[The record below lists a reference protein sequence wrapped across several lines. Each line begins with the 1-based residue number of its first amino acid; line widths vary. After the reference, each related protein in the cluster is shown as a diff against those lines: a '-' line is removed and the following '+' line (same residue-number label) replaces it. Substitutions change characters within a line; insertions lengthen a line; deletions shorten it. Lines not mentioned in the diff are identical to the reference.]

1 MAKFIIIS
9 LLLFSVFNHAEAAM
23 ITVTTP
29 SDVVNSSDGVTSL
42 REAISEANSLE
53 GMDTITFS
61 PDLNGK
67 VINLINDV
75 LRITDHLTING
86 PGRNN
91 LTINNGDS
99 YEGRIFYVSDNDNE
113 KVITV
118 VFNDF
123 RISNGITNNITH
135 GGAGIF
141 NWENM
146 EVNRCAIV
154 GCKQQ
159 IARGGA
165 IHNIGQNAVM
175 VINNSLIDNNLS
187 AVGGAGIFNDG
198 GTLTLNSC
206 IVSDNHSAALEG
218 GGIFNFNGTCIINSC
233 QIEGNKVLTNGAGG
247 GIYNYNGTCKIF
259 NSNIVSNEVNDRGTV
274 SKVSCG
280 GGLYNNKDGLMII
293 VNSAI
298 YRNKA
303 IAYNTGE
310 NIYAGGIVN
319 FGEMS
324 ISNST
329 VSENSASA
337 VEKSASYCGG
347 IHNIGNL
354 YIWNCTIVNNTAG
367 TAAGGFI
374 LEQGMLQMANSIVA
388 NNNSVF
394 YNDFY
399 ATSTNNKFL
408 GKNIIEDGSFTGTG
422 ILNVDP
428 QLGPLDNNGGSTLTH
443 ALLKGSPAIDAGD
456 NNFIGLDDFDIDG
469 DGIFDEKLPFDQ
481 RGPGFLRV
489 YNNTVDLGA
498 LEYVGSSQGNGQI
511 AVNPDMLHFDTV
523 ITEQPYILSIFVK
536 NKGTSDLKVTGWKF
550 SSGTSKDFSFVTKPT
565 TTIIAPND
573 SFKIEIKYLTHD
585 AGIDTGILVIM
596 SDDPDNPIFNVP
608 IKGIGKTLAPQIL
621 VQPGS
626 IDFKDVFLGQTVTM
640 EVRIANTG
648 SSDLIISDISISSG
662 SSSAFSAAVDH
673 SAIIVKP
680 GDTINFNAIYNPQKV
695 GTDTGTI
702 TISSNDPDLPSFNI
716 PLSGN
721 GAPAPVAEIE
731 VNPMDIDFKTVYIGQ
746 TESRHITIRN
756 IGTEVLTVSEIA
768 FAETSNLDISITSGF
783 SGASIPAGDSIQIEV
798 LCTPK
803 DSGVMTASLIIRS
816 NDEHDSVLTVN
827 ISAHAKELPMPII
840 EVSPLVLDF
849 DTMNAGQSKTM
860 EICIRNTGNI
870 QLNVT
875 SVSFGSGTSSAFTI
889 NDGPTSKTV
898 DPDDSIYISV
908 TYHAGIPGDD
918 KGTLEIHSDDPNSPL
933 FEIPLQGTSLE
944 LPVPVLISPVKA
956 AINLSLPVTVKWNS
970 IDVAETFHLQV
981 SQYSDLSSTFIDIS
995 DITDTLFTLEDLETG
1010 NTYYWRVRAA
1020 NKRGPGDW
1028 SEIRNFTTRIDKIV
1042 LSITGIIAEDK
1053 VYDGTTAVT
1062 LSGGTLTGIIDGD
1075 DVTLNVGSGFFE
1087 DKNVGTSKNV
1097 IVSGYSLSGAD
1108 ASKYSLIQPPSI
1120 TADITPKPVF
1130 LTGITAADKVY
1141 DGNTIATL
1149 SNGTLNGVIYGD
1161 DVKLNIGS
1169 GVFSDKN
1176 VGTGITVIVS
1186 GYSLSGADASN
1197 YSFIQ
1202 PTGISA
1208 DITPKPV
1215 LLTGIT
1221 AADKV
1226 YDGNT
1231 IATLSNG
1238 TLNDVIDGDDVKL
1251 NYGSGVFS
1259 DKNVGTGITVIV
1271 SGYSLSGADASNYSL
1286 ILPTGLTANITAA
1299 TLTIKAEDKE
1309 KEQGKEDPVFTVSY
1323 SGLVTDD
1330 DSSVV
1335 TGLIIEREPG
1345 EISGTYA
1352 IIPSGATAPNYKI
1365 KYENGILTIQASTS
1379 VLVYNR
1385 NNDITSKSL
1394 YPDKGIFIG
1403 PNPASL
1409 ESGKAHFRIITNRPA
1424 DIKIFIYDAVGNMIF
1439 DTKKSTSDGKLDMS
1453 WNFLTTRK
1461 KHVGSG
1467 TFLVVA
1473 KIEYRN
1479 GSKEVMKAKL
1489 GVKR

>member
-9 LLLFSVFNHAEAAM
+9 LLFFGVLYHAEAAM
-23 ITVTTP
+23 ITVTTA

-75 LRITDHLTING
+75 LRITDHLIING

-99 YEGRIFYVSDNDNE
+99 YEGRIFYVSDNKDE
-113 KVITV
+113 SVITV
-118 VFNDF
+118 IFNDF
-123 RISNGITNNITH
+123 RISNGITNNFSH

-141 NWENM
+141 NWEKM

-175 VINNSLIDNNLS
+175 VINNSLIDNNQS

-206 IVSDNHSAALEG
+206 TVSDNHSAALEG
-218 GGIFNFNGTCIINSC
+218 GGIFNFDGTCIINSC
-233 QIEGNKVLTNGAGG
+233 QIEGNKVLNNGAGG
-247 GIYNYNGTCKIF
+247 GIYNYSGTCKIF
-259 NSNIVSNEVNDRGTV
+259 NTNIASNEVNDRGTV
-274 SKVSCG
+274 SKASCG
-280 GGLYNNKDGLMII
+280 GGLYNGTNGLMTI

-310 NIYAGGIVN
+310 NIYSGGIVN

-329 VSENSASA
+329 VSENSANA

-367 TAAGGFI
+367 TAAGGII

-399 ATSTNNKFL
+399 KTSTNNQFL
-408 GKNIIEDGSFTGTG
+408 GNNIIEDGSFTGTG

-428 QLGPLDNNGGSTLTH
+428 KLGPLANNGGSTLTH
-443 ALLKGSPAIDAGD
+443 ALLKGSPAIDAGA
-456 NNFIGLDDFDIDG
+456 NHFTGLDDFDMDG
-469 DGIFDEKLPFDQ
+469 DGVFDENLPFDQ

-489 YNNTVDLGA
+489 YNNTIDLGA
-498 LEYVGSSQGNGQI
+498 LEYVGSSQGDGQI

-523 ITEQPYILSIFVK
+523 ITGQPNILSIFVK
-536 NKGTSDLKVTGWKF
+536 NKGTSDLEVTGWEF
-550 SSGTSKDFSFVTKPT
+550 SSGTSNDYSFVTEPVS
-565 TTIIAPND
+565 TIIAPND
-573 SFKIEIKYLTHD
+573 SFKIEVKYLTHD
-585 AGIDTGILVIM
+585 TGIDTGSLVIM
-596 SDDPDNPIFNVP
+596 SDDPDNPIFSLP
-608 IKGIGKTLAPQIL
+608 INGIGKTLIPQIL
-621 VQPGS
+621 AQPDS
-626 IDFKDVFLGQTVTM
+626 INFQDVILGQTVTI
-640 EVRIANTG
+640 EIRIVNTG

-662 SSSAFSAAVDH
+662 TSSTFSVAADH
-673 SAIIVKP
+673 SGYIVKP
-680 GDTINFNAIYNPQKV
+680 GDTINLNVVYSPQEA
-695 GTDTGTI
+695 GIDTGTI
-702 TISSNDPDLPSFNI
+702 TISSNDPDQPSLNI

-721 GAPAPVAEIE
+721 GLPAPVAEIE
-731 VNPMDIDFKTVYIGQ
+731 VNPMDINFDTVYIGQ
-746 TESRHITIRN
+746 TESRQATIRN
-756 IGTEVLTVSEIA
+756 TGTDILIVSEIVFSA
-768 FAETSNLDISITSGF
+768 TSDPDFSIASGF
-783 SGASIPAGDSIQIEV
+783 SGTSIPAGDSMQIEV
-798 LCTPK
+798 LCAPK
-803 DSGVMTASLIIRS
+803 DSGMMAASLIIKS
-816 NDEHDSVLTVN
+816 NDENDSVLTVN
-827 ISAHAKELPMPII
+827 ISAYAKELPMPII
-840 EVSPLVLDF
+840 EVSPLALDF
-849 DTMNAGQSKTM
+849 ETMNAGQSRSM
-860 EICIRNTGNI
+860 EICIRNEGNI

-889 NDGPTSKTV
+889 NGDPANKTV
-898 DPDDSIYISV
+898 DPDDSMFITV
-908 TYHAGIPGDD
+908 TYHTGIPGDD

-933 FEIPLQGTSLE
+933 VEIPLQGTSLE
-944 LPVPVLISPVKA
+944 LPVPVLISPVNEA
-956 AINLSLPVTVKWNS
+956 VNLSLPVTVKWNS
-970 IDVAETFHLQV
+970 NDVAETFHLQV
-981 SQYSDLSSTFIDIS
+981 SQYSDFSSTFIDIS
-995 DITDTLFTLEDLETG
+995 DITDTLLTLEDLETG
-1010 NTYYWRVRAA
+1010 KTYYWRVRAA
-1020 NKRGPGDW
+1020 NKMGPGDW
-1028 SEIRNFTTRIDKIV
+1028 SEIRNLTTRINKIA

-1075 DVTLNVGSGFFE
+1075 DVTLSVGSGFFE
-1087 DKNVGTSKNV
+1087 NKNVGNGKTV

-1108 ASKYSLIQPPSI
+1108 TAKYSLIQPTGI
-1120 TADITPKPVF
+1120 TADISPKNVF
-1130 LTGITAADKVY
+1130 LIGITAADKVY

-1149 SNGTLNGVIYGD
+1149 SNGTLNGVI
-1161 DVKLNIGS
+1161 
-1169 GVFSDKN
+1169 
-1176 VGTGITVIVS
+1176 
-1186 GYSLSGADASN
+1186 
-1197 YSFIQ
+1197 
-1202 PTGISA
+1202 
-1208 DITPKPV
+1208 
-1215 LLTGIT
+1215 
-1221 AADKV
+1221 
-1226 YDGNT
+1226 
-1231 IATLSNG
+1231 
-1238 TLNDVIDGDDVKL
+1238 DGDNVKL

-1259 DKNVGTGITVIV
+1259 DKNVGIGKTVIA
-1271 SGYSLSGADASNYSL
+1271 SGCSLSGADASNYSL
-1286 ILPTGLTANITAA
+1286 ILPTGLTAGITAA

-1309 KEQGKEDPVFTVSY
+1309 KEQGKEDPEFTVNY
-1323 SGLVTDD
+1323 SGLVTGD

-1352 IIPSGATAPNYKI
+1352 IIPSGATSANYKI
-1365 KYENGILTIQASTS
+1365 KYENGILTINASTS
-1379 VLVYNR
+1379 VYNR
-1385 NNDITSKSL
+1385 STVIASKPL

-1409 ESGKAHFRIITNRPA
+1409 KSGKSHFRIITNGPA
-1424 DIKIFIYDAVGNMIF
+1424 EIKVFIYDAVGKMIF
-1439 DTKKSTSDGKLDMS
+1439 ASSKSKSNGKLDMS
-1453 WNFLTTRK
+1453 WNFLTTHKNR
-1461 KHVGSG
+1461 VGLG
-1467 TFLVVA
+1467 TYLVVA

-1479 GSKEVMKAKL
+1479 RSKEVMKAKL
-1489 GVKR
+1489 GVKQ